1 MPPLLQLCEPS
12 EIRKDVKAQVQART
26 MPESV
31 PDSSRPPPRRTWSTK
46 QLACLSCK
54 RKKVKVGSIRP
65 SSPLLVPGIQGTTY
79 HHSSG
84 GMISMLRQS
93 QCQPNPQGSGA
104 CGLCA
109 KLNEECYVPE
119 FDERRRTH
127 AKEIIERLREE
138 NARLRAELEEHRAFC
153 YMDQPPGLVGPG
165 SSVGT
170 SSSPPARS
178 ASLHEYP
185 HASALPPPP
194 SAPPADAAGEDVD
207 LEVSPSTSAKSDNM
221 IVRLCGGQRQL
232 NSDRIGR
239 LRYFGP
245 TSSLHLMESVTSTL
259 LTRELSGAHHPSWQD
274 DFPLPVQDYLL
285 DLYWRFHHTVLPWY
299 VLSFPQ
305 YAVLALSC

>member
-1 MPPLLQLCEPS
+1 
-12 EIRKDVKAQVQART
+12 
-26 MPESV
+26 
-31 PDSSRPPPRRTWSTK
+31 
-46 QLACLSCK
+46 
-54 RKKVKVGSIRP
+54 
-65 SSPLLVPGIQGTTY
+65 
-79 HHSSG
+79 
-84 GMISMLRQS
+84 
-93 QCQPNPQGSGA
+93 
-104 CGLCA
+104 
-109 KLNEECYVPE
+109 
-119 FDERRRTH
+119 
-127 AKEIIERLREE
+127 
-138 NARLRAELEEHRAFC
+138 
-153 YMDQPPGLVGPG
+153 MDQPPGLVGPE

-185 HASALPPPP
+185 PPPP
-194 SAPPADAAGEDVD
+194 DTADEDVD

-299 VLSFPQ
+299 VFSSL
-305 YAVLALSC
+305 